1 MFYAWSAATDFAVGF
16 PPYARSTSHD
26 ALVRKMREKNHR
38 SFFTAHQLDGTW
50 VDLTVFDSS
59 KKKEGGLVS
68 DERTNRYVR
77 SRARRLEEQGQRE
90 VNQYDEL
97 LYADGRS
104 LGEASQQVSNPEPP
118 APEEPSGENPYYE
131 EEPAGREQF
140 QLNIDPAVVKALYE
154 FLALDQETREKAIN
168 ALTALS
174 VTAEPFKSAV
184 QVMLDDTKEL
194 TVGFA
199 VPAPEEDPSS

>member
-1 MFYAWSAATDFAVGF
+1 MFYAWKTASDFGNGLPAVDK
-16 PPYARSTSHD
+16 STSED
-26 ALVRKMREKNHR
+26 ALVKRMFTRHKA
-38 SFFTAHQLDGTW
+38 FFVAYRLDGAW
-50 VDLTVFDSS
+50 VDLSTFGPGGNT
-59 KKKEGGLVS
+59 EGREVS
-68 DERTNRYVR
+68 EDRTNRYIR
-77 SRARRLEEQGQRE
+77 SRARRLEGNGQQE
-90 VNQYDEL
+90 INQNDDL
-97 LYADGRS
+97 LYSNSRS
-104 LGEASQQVSNPEPP
+104 PERTTSEVPTPNESAPGVS
-118 APEEPSGENPYYE
+118 APEVAIGET
-131 EEPAGREQF
+131 AGREQF

-199 VPAPEEDPSS
+199 VPAPEEGPSS

>member
-1 MFYAWSAATDFAVGF
+1 MFYAWKTASDFGNGLPAVDK
-16 PPYARSTSHD
+16 STSED
-26 ALVRKMREKNHR
+26 ALIKRMFTRHKA
-38 SFFTAHQLDGTW
+38 FFIAYRLDGAW
-50 VDLTVFDSS
+50 VDLSTFGPGGNT
-59 KKKEGGLVS
+59 EGREVS
-68 DERTNRYVR
+68 EDRTNRYIR
-77 SRARRLEEQGQRE
+77 SRARRLEENGQQE
-90 VNQYDEL
+90 VNQNDDL
-97 LYADGRS
+97 LYSDGRS
-104 LGEASQQVSNPEPP
+104 PERTTSEVPTPEVAIGET
-118 APEEPSGENPYYE
+118 
-131 EEPAGREQF
+131 AGREQF

-174 VTAEPFKSAV
+174 VTADPFKSAV